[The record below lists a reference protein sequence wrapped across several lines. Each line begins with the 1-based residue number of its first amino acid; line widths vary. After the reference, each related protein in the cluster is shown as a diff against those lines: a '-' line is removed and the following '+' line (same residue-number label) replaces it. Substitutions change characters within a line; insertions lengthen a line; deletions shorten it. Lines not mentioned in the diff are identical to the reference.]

1 MITLYRVD
9 ERLIHG
15 QTMIKLL
22 PSYPCDAIIIV
33 DDKIAKN
40 NQMKMVYQS
49 VLPTNVKLYV
59 FDTQKALRKL
69 PEAEI
74 SKKKYYV
81 ITKEISEYEKLL
93 EGGYRVNRPI
103 TVSCA
108 NKKEGSVSINSG
120 FALLPEEIG
129 VYNRLDDAGY
139 NFEILTLI
147 SRVPQSWK
155 TFRTQIKKEG

>member
-22 PSYPCDAIIIV
+22 PNYPCDGIIIV
-33 DDKIAKN
+33 DDKIAVN

-49 VLPTNVKLYV
+49 VLPSNVKLHV
-59 FDTQKALRKL
+59 FDTRKALRKL
-69 PEAEI
+69 PEAAA

-81 ITKEISEYEKLL
+81 ITKEISVYEKLL
-93 EGGYRVNRPI
+93 EGGYRVEQAI

-120 FALLPEEIG
+120 FALLPGEIE

-139 NFEILTLI
+139 HFEILTMI
-147 SRVPQSWK
+147 SKVPQSWK
-155 TFRTQIKKEG
+155 NFREQMKKEG